1 MDLDYLLIDP
11 VNRPERDRLFTL
23 IGPLFASRRV
33 RREMPYLHHEEGF
46 VWVVAVDPAGD
57 AVGMG
62 SIDVREGIATLRNLY
77 VVPAHRGNGIA
88 ETLTDRQFAYARKHG
103 ARWIRTVASPL
114 SASGYA
120 KRGFYRVGSRGH
132 YVTMEI
138 PL

>member
-11 VNRPERDRLFTL
+11 ASRPERDRLFTL

-33 RREMPYLHHEEGF
+33 RREMPYLRHDKGF
-46 VWVVAVDPAGD
+46 VWMVAVAADGD

-62 SIDVREGIATLRNLY
+62 SVDVRGEVATLRNLY
-77 VVPAHRGNGIA
+77 VVPAQRGNGVA
-88 ETLTDRQFAYARKHG
+88 EAITDRQLAYARAQG
-103 ARWIRTVASPL
+103 AHWIRTVASPL
-114 SASGYA
+114 SASGYE